1 MLKGSVGVLL
11 RNLSV
16 GQNWKLNN
24 STQSSPE
31 RRVKAPG
38 FGGFSSGGG
47 RPGDKKMLNVV
58 AGILTLAVVN
68 AND

>member
-47 RPGDKKMLNVV
+47 RPWDEKMLNVV